1 LNIFGNHFSS
11 SSGNKFYKN
20 ENKFGFDKVILVGDT
35 KNIKGI
41 FTTNMALKLTLKV
54 ILLNIQRK
62 HHILSI

>member
-35 KNIKGI
+35 KI
-41 FTTNMALKLTLKV
+41 LKEFSPQIWL
-54 ILLNIQRK
+54 
-62 HHILSI
+62 